1 MGKMKERDS
10 ELQDLREEFF
20 DGPMSDSMSFDQFL
34 LNKGKG
40 DLLKLSGR
48 KPIKKN
54 MGGAMCRGM
63 GKARGGNYTVRE
75 TR

>member
-48 KPIKKN
+48 KPTKLKH
-54 MGGAMCRGM
+54 GGTVCRGM
-63 GKARGGNYTVRE
+63 GKARGGKYRVR
-75 TR
+75 